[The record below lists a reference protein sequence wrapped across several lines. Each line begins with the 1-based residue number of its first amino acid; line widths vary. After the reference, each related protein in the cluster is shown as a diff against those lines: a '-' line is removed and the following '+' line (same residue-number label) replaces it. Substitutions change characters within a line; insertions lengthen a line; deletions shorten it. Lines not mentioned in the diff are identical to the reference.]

1 MSLATRVRLCLKD
14 LYQQDIVEMI
24 ERETRRYELDSIE
37 HPDHPDFPRAYQILW
52 DAFGP
57 QGEMEPEHAIRR
69 FLLDDAFEPLPS
81 GTFIRYFVLVAKDR
95 EGNLRGVR
103 DGSVTYNPAWAPDLC
118 TVYLSHIFMLPEAR
132 GTVLTYWLRIAPVE
146 LAVEYLYQL
155 QQRELVKLP
164 LPDQPSKYFGVHL
177 NLAAEMEY
185 FSPDDRL
192 SLQRILFYG
201 RGGFDV
207 IDPRHFPYRQP
218 DFRDPAVIEKTGNQP
233 VPFML
238 LLRRMGR
245 ERQARLPIEEAST
258 TMRLLYDE
266 FACFCTPELLQ
277 NSLDVVQQRLEER
290 RVKGKTDVALLP
302 LPTMPANLHR
312 LKRLFRYDIYR
323 RYYPDAPGTEAY
335 LERIRERIAATP
347 RWFDEE
353 VASLATELSK
363 TSRYVYGSRDKQY
376 EVEAIPALPAQSD
389 EATTAEGDAEHDDAL
404 QPAEPSAKSAGN
416 PSARAQPAGAAEEK
430 RG

>member
-1 MSLATRVRLCLKD
+1 MTLGSRVRLCLKD

-24 ERETRRYELDSIE
+24 ERETRRYELCSIE
-37 HPDHPDFPRAYQILW
+37 HPDHPDFARAYDILW

-57 QGEMEPEHAIRR
+57 PGEMEPEHAIRR
-69 FLLDDAFEPLPS
+69 FLLDDAFDPLPS
-81 GTFIRYFVLVAKDR
+81 GTFIRYFLLVAKDR
-95 EGNLRGVR
+95 DGNLRGVR
-103 DGSVTYNPAWAPDLC
+103 DGSVIYNPHWAPDLC

-146 LAVEYLYQL
+146 LAVEYLFQL
-155 QQRELVKLP
+155 NHRGLVRLP
-164 LPDQPSKYFGVHL
+164 QPDQPGKYFGVQI

-218 DFRDPAVIEKTGNQP
+218 DFRDPAVIQATGNRP

-245 ERQARLPIEEAST
+245 ERQARLPLAEAST
-258 TMRLLYDE
+258 TMRMLYDE
-266 FACFCTPELLQ
+266 FACFCTPEFLQ
-277 NSLDVVQQRLEER
+277 NSLDVVQARLDDR
-290 RVKGKTDVALLP
+290 AARGKPDVALLP
-302 LPTMPANLHR
+302 LPTGPRNLQR

-323 RYYPDAPGTEAY
+323 RYYAGVPGTDAY
-335 LERIRERIAATP
+335 LERIRPLLAADP
-347 RWFDEE
+347 RWFDRQ
-353 VASLATELSK
+353 VAELSAALAR
-363 TSRYVYGSRDKQY
+363 TPHYVYGSRDKRY
-376 EVEAIPALPAQSD
+376 EVDAIPALAA
-389 EATTAEGDAEHDDAL
+389 EADDAL
-404 QPAEPSAKSAGN
+404 QADGA
-416 PSARAQPAGAAEEK
+416 SARSPERPPGTPAGAPQE
-430 RG
+430 RRH